1 VSTPRPMLGPNMSVP
16 SVLLGFG
23 RELSLT
29 FLRSGVKLNGHS
41 TLSPPYPEP
50 ELIIMMPIKY
60 NKPSMLTLTRCDG
73 TISKIILSYCY
84 KITSLPLLRCMK

>member
-1 VSTPRPMLGPNMSVP
+1 LGADVSTPRPMLGPNMSVP

-41 TLSPPYPEP
+41 TLSPPYPEL

-60 NKPSMLTLTRCDG
+60 NKSSMLTLIRCDG
-73 TISKIILSYCY
+73 TISKTILSY
-84 KITSLPLLRCMK
+84 